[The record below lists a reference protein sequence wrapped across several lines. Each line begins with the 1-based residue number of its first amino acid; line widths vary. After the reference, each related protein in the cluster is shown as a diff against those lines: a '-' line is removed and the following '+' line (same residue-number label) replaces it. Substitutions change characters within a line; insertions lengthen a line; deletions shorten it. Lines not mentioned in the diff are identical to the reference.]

1 VCIVVVVDSRE
12 NKVNEITTISMEN
25 ITFEENGALVPR
37 DENPKCIVSPYGK
50 NVLFSHGV
58 AFRNDYTE
66 SVFSGKKIPPPGG
79 ASFILLA
86 FGLLRYTSYGGGNG
100 RNVTLGFVPSNYGR
114 TYTSKFVG
122 SFRAAHVYPSV
133 YRTNRTNSIRTRASG
148 LLEIDTGNGTD
159 DTRRPIYERPDRDTR
174 TKLAFK

>member
-1 VCIVVVVDSRE
+1 
-12 NKVNEITTISMEN
+12 MEN

-86 FGLLRYTSYGGGNG
+86 FGLLRSRVTAAETGGTLRSVSSRAITAELTRPNLSARFGRRTCTRAYIERIGLTRSVHGRADCWKSILGMERTTPDDQYT
-100 RNVTLGFVPSNYGR
+100 NVLTVTRGQNWRLN
-114 TYTSKFVG
+114 K
-122 SFRAAHVYPSV
+122 RAA
-133 YRTNRTNSIRTRASG
+133 
-148 LLEIDTGNGTD
+148 L
-159 DTRRPIYERPDRDTR
+159 
-174 TKLAFK
+174 